1 VHWVLGVIV
10 LQGSDMVRIALGA
23 LVLSSVGSGCVRRAY
38 NATPKIV
45 SGELVE
51 TNDPVYFS
59 TVSLD
64 IDGKPACS
72 GFVFDKNTIV
82 TAAHCVYS
90 AKSRMMIGVTF
101 GSKNRD
107 LHKTVE
113 VQTKQMMAHPG
124 WDKSDF
130 RSNKIDPLPQS
141 PKNDIGVIVLS
152 EDAPDWVKP
161 LPIKEIGPVVVGRD
175 VILAGYGETR
185 SLSTPENPSEF
196 RGYLRKTK
204 VKLAV
209 INEKGAELIYEA
221 PPENDRASSCHGDSG
236 GPMYFVEDDSS
247 LTIIG
252 VTTRSYSSELDCRK
266 KGVYTDA
273 RRFVGWIK
281 ETRDKLASGVVR
293 TNDWFHRYFT
303 ATDDTKIALDYQLQA
318 VGPEFNAKDV
328 WLNVTNPSFTGQEN
342 VEATLSSYISSL
354 TQERLKL
361 EYAGDHRYTVK
372 FSKFAGQK
380 VCAIASRWGIKQDI
394 QIEVS
399 KKPLL
404 NQGNSNKAFDFKFC
418 D

>member
-1 VHWVLGVIV
+1 MRWRLGVIV
-10 LQGSDMVRIALGA
+10 LQDANMVRIALGA
-23 LVLSSVGSGCVRRAY
+23 LVLSCVGSGCVRRAY

-51 TNDPVYFS
+51 TDDPVYLS

-72 GFVFDKNTIV
+72 GFVFDKKTIV

-101 GSKNRD
+101 GSKNKE
-107 LHKTVE
+107 LHKTIE

-175 VILAGYGETR
+175 VILAGYGETCALP
-185 SLSTPENPSEF
+185 SNDNPSEY

-209 INEKGAELIYEA
+209 INDKGAELIYEA

-236 GPMYFVEDDSS
+236 GPMYFVEDDLS
-247 LTIIG
+247 LTTIG
-252 VTTRSYSSELDCRK
+252 VTSRSYSMELDCSE

-281 ETRDKLASGVVR
+281 ETRDKLASGIVR
-293 TNDWFHRYFT
+293 TNDWFHRYFN
-303 ATDDTKIALDYQLQA
+303 ATDGTKIALDYQLQA
-318 VGPEFNAKDV
+318 VGPDFNAKDV
-328 WLNVTNPSFTGQEN
+328 WLNVANPTFTGQED
-342 VEATLSSYISSL
+342 VEATLSSYINSL
-354 TQERLKL
+354 TQQKLKL
-361 EYAGDHRYTVK
+361 EYAGDHRYTVR
-372 FSKFAGQK
+372 FSQFGGQK

-394 QIEVS
+394 QIQIN

-404 NQGNSNKAFDFKFC
+404 NQSDSDKAFAFKFC